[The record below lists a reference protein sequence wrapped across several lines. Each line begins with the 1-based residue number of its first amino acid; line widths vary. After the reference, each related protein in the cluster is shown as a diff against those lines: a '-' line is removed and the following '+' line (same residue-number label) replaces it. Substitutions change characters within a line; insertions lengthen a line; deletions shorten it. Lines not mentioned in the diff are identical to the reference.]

1 MKTLKGTPISS
12 GIAIGSVFVKKIDT
26 KAIEFTKA
34 DNTIEEKQRFHN
46 SRNLA
51 IEQVEGIYKEMLQT
65 KGKEEAAIFEAHI
78 EMLNDVEFIS
88 SVESTIETSACN
100 AEWAIKTVRDSF
112 VELFEALDDEYM
124 RERAMDIKDISNRI
138 LKILSGNDSKDSF
151 RFKQPVIVVADDLA
165 PSDTA
170 QMDPE
175 FVLGII
181 NETGGPT
188 SHAAIIARMLG
199 IPFVVCPDITSRVQ
213 MGQML
218 AFDGETGNIELEVTE
233 QVHKEYEARQDAFR
247 FKKGQ
252 LEQLRGTKAI
262 TVDGY
267 EVALAGNIGAPQDA
281 DKVLQQ
287 DGSSIGLF
295 RTEFLYMNR
304 DTAPDEEEQFKAYK
318 EVALKMEGNPVIIR
332 TLDIGGDKEVNYLE
346 INKEDNPFLGYR
358 AIRLCLDRISFWKVQ
373 LRALLRA
380 SKFGNIH
387 IMYPMIVSMEELY
400 QAKRILEEVK
410 TELRNEGIEFK
421 EAIPVG
427 MMMETPAAAL
437 MADVFA
443 QEVDFFSIG
452 TNDLIQYTMAV
463 DRMNGKVAHLYSQYD
478 PAVLRFVKKIVE
490 SAHQNGIPAGICG
503 EAAADEKLLPVWV
516 GLGVDELSMSPVS
529 ILNTRGRIQG
539 LIKSDCEELVTKI
552 LALKTSA
559 EVEEYLKRV

>member
-12 GIAIGSVFVKKIDT
+12 GIAIGNVFVKNADT
-26 KAIEFTKA
+26 KEIVFTEA
-34 DNTIEEKQRFHN
+34 ANTDEEKQRFNN

-51 IEQVEGIYKEMLQT
+51 INQVEEIYEEMLQT
-65 KGKEEAAIFEAHI
+65 KGEEEASIFAAHI
-78 EMLNDVEFIS
+78 EMLNDMEFIS
-88 SVESTIETSACN
+88 GVESAIKASGCN
-100 AEWAIKTVRDSF
+100 AEWAVKTVRDNF
-112 VELFEALDDEYM
+112 VEMFEALDDEYM
-124 RERAMDIKDISNRI
+124 RERAMDIKDISNRVIQI
-138 LKILSGNDSKDSF
+138 LNGKDSKDSF
-151 RFKQPVIVVADDLA
+151 RFQEPVIVVAGDLA

-170 QMDPE
+170 QMDPD

-199 IPFVVCPDITSRVQ
+199 IPFVVCPAVTSQVK
-213 MGQML
+213 MGQLL
-218 AFDGETGNIELEVTE
+218 AFDGETGNIELEVTG
-233 QVHKEYEARQDAFR
+233 QVRKEYEAKQEAFR
-247 FKKGQ
+247 LKKGQ
-252 LEQLRGTKAI
+252 LEKLRGTKAI

-267 EVALAGNIGAPQDA
+267 EVTLAGNIGAPSDA

-304 DTAPDEEEQFKAYK
+304 NAAPDEEEQFAAYK
-318 EVALKMEGNPVIIR
+318 EVAQKMEGNPVIIR
-332 TLDIGGDKEVNYLE
+332 TLDIGGDKEVSYLD
-346 INKEDNPFLGYR
+346 IKKEDNPFLGYR

-380 SKFGNIH
+380 SVFGNIH

-400 QAKRILEEVK
+400 QAKKILEEVK
-410 TELRNEGIEFK
+410 AELRNEGIAFNET
-421 EAIPVG
+421 IPVG

-437 MADVFA
+437 MADIFA

-463 DRMNGKVAHLYSQYD
+463 DRMNGRVAHLYSQYD
-478 PAVLRFVKKIVE
+478 PAVLRFIKRIVE
-490 SAHQNGIPAGICG
+490 SAHQNGILAGICG
-503 EAAADEKLLPVWV
+503 EAAADEKLLPFWV

-529 ILNTRGRIQG
+529 ILDIRGRIQG
-539 LIKSDCEELVTKI
+539 LVKSDCEDSVTKI
-552 LALKTSA
+552 LALKTA
-559 EVEEYLKRV
+559 GEIEEYLKRA

>member
-12 GIAIGSVFVKKIDT
+12 GIAIGNVFVKNTDT
-26 KAIEFTKA
+26 KEIVFTEA
-34 DNTIEEKQRFHN
+34 ANTDEEKQRFNN

-51 IEQVEGIYKEMLQT
+51 INQVEEIYEEMLQT
-65 KGKEEAAIFEAHI
+65 KGEEEASIFAAHI
-78 EMLNDVEFIS
+78 EMLNDMEFIS
-88 SVESTIETSACN
+88 GVESAIKASGCN
-100 AEWAIKTVRDSF
+100 AEWAVKTVRDNF
-112 VELFEALDDEYM
+112 VEMFEALDDEYM
-124 RERAMDIKDISNRI
+124 RERAMDIKDISNRVIQI
-138 LKILSGNDSKDSF
+138 LNGKDSKDSF
-151 RFKQPVIVVADDLA
+151 RFKEPVIVVAGDLA

-170 QMDPE
+170 QMDPD

-199 IPFVVCPDITSRVQ
+199 IPFVVCPAVTSQVK
-213 MGQML
+213 MGQLL
-218 AFDGETGNIELEVTE
+218 AFDGETGNIELEVTG
-233 QVHKEYEARQDAFR
+233 QVRKEYEAKQEAFR
-247 FKKGQ
+247 LKKGQ
-252 LEQLRGTKAI
+252 LEKLRGTKAI

-267 EVALAGNIGAPQDA
+267 EVTLAGNIGAPSDA

-304 DTAPDEEEQFKAYK
+304 NAAPDEEEQFAAYK
-318 EVALKMEGNPVIIR
+318 EVAQKMEGNPVIIR
-332 TLDIGGDKEVNYLE
+332 TLDIGGDKEVSYLD
-346 INKEDNPFLGYR
+346 IKKEDNPFLGYR

-380 SKFGNIH
+380 SVFGNIH

-400 QAKRILEEVK
+400 QAKKILEEVK
-410 TELRNEGIEFK
+410 AELRSEGIAFNET
-421 EAIPVG
+421 IPVG

-437 MADVFA
+437 MADIFA

-463 DRMNGKVAHLYSQYD
+463 DRMNGRVAHLYSQYD
-478 PAVLRFVKKIVE
+478 PAVLRFIKRIVE
-490 SAHQNGIPAGICG
+490 SAHQNGILAGICG
-503 EAAADEKLLPVWV
+503 EAAADEKLLPFWV

-529 ILNTRGRIQG
+529 ILDIRGRIQG
-539 LIKSDCEELVTKI
+539 LVKSDCEDSVTKI
-552 LALKTSA
+552 LALKTA
-559 EVEEYLKRV
+559 GEIEEYLKRA

>member
-12 GIAIGSVFVKKIDT
+12 GIAIGSVFVKNTDT
-26 KAIEFTKA
+26 KEIVFTEA
-34 DNTIEEKQRFHN
+34 ANTDEEKQRFNN

-51 IEQVEGIYKEMLQT
+51 INQVEEIYEEMLQT
-65 KGKEEAAIFEAHI
+65 KGEEEASIFAAHI
-78 EMLNDVEFIS
+78 EMLNDMEFIS
-88 SVESTIETSACN
+88 GVESAIKASGCN
-100 AEWAIKTVRDSF
+100 AEWAVKTVRDNF
-112 VELFEALDDEYM
+112 VEMFEALDDEYM
-124 RERAMDIKDISNRI
+124 RERAMDIKDISNRVIQI
-138 LKILSGNDSKDSF
+138 LNGKDSKDSF
-151 RFKQPVIVVADDLA
+151 RFKEPVIVVAGDLA

-170 QMDPE
+170 QMDPD

-199 IPFVVCPDITSRVQ
+199 IPFVVCPAVTSQVK
-213 MGQML
+213 MGQLL
-218 AFDGETGNIELEVTE
+218 AFDGETGNIELEVTG
-233 QVHKEYEARQDAFR
+233 QVRKEYEAKQEAFR
-247 FKKGQ
+247 LKKGQ
-252 LEQLRGTKAI
+252 LEKLRGTKAI

-267 EVALAGNIGAPQDA
+267 EVTLAGNIGAPSDA

-304 DTAPDEEEQFKAYK
+304 NAAPDEEEQFAAYK
-318 EVALKMEGNPVIIR
+318 EVAQKMEGNPVIIR
-332 TLDIGGDKEVNYLE
+332 TLDIGGDKEVSYLD
-346 INKEDNPFLGYR
+346 IKKEDNPFLGYR

-380 SKFGNIH
+380 SVFGNIH

-400 QAKRILEEVK
+400 QAKKILEEVK
-410 TELRNEGIEFK
+410 AELRSEGIAFNET
-421 EAIPVG
+421 IPVG

-437 MADVFA
+437 MADIFA

-463 DRMNGKVAHLYSQYD
+463 DRMNGRVAHLYSQYD
-478 PAVLRFVKKIVE
+478 PAVLRFIKRIVE
-490 SAHQNGIPAGICG
+490 SAHQNGILAGICG
-503 EAAADEKLLPVWV
+503 EAAADEKLLPFWV

-529 ILNTRGRIQG
+529 ILDIRGRIQG
-539 LIKSDCEELVTKI
+539 LVKSDCEDSVTKI
-552 LALKTSA
+552 LALKTA
-559 EVEEYLKRV
+559 GEIEEYLKRA